1 MNLDEYLLS
10 IFNLGRM
17 KNKLLVLILA
27 VSFASTS
34 YSASRKFSKWSVSV
48 EYGVDQFFFGDLA
61 PTSSGLV
68 PKSLQ
73 LITYGGTLEYALTP
87 IWGLSV
93 DYYHLPF
100 TGTNQIAYF
109 KTDLNNTDL
118 SATINF
124 TKMIFPQ
131 SKSKFTVNG
140 TIGMGFAIF
149 NSKFRYPDPVNTP
162 EVSLSKPVIT
172 SAMPITLLLEYNFS
186 QQFAL
191 GIKGHYRAF
200 TNDNL
205 EGVPYLNFKG
215 VTNDYIGLVSLAMR
229 YKINA
234 SGRQKHLRNITM
246 EEFEPNKAMDLAKQ
260 AIDKVNG
267 LDKSLKKLEKRV
279 DAHDRRLDSLSLF
292 LSNDGPDSDG
302 DGVPDHRDK
311 EPNTPPNTPVDFWGK
326 ALPISYASQDVNK
339 NSSPNDRL
347 NNSNEDDANN
357 TTGRGNVGNNGT
369 TTQYNFSGTTGVGG
383 IKTIKGDKG
392 DRGARGEKGE
402 KGDRGA
408 SGTGLASNNSNVN
421 SSKNKKGT
429 NTVTDNFLPADY
441 GSNSIS
447 FDNVP
452 TVYFA
457 FDRTDLDDDALEDIS
472 KIAFKMHA
480 DPSLIVEVRGYCD
493 YLGNSPYNNQ
503 LSQRRSDR
511 VKAELVKMWKIS
523 PDRIIA
529 NGKGKIIEPR
539 VRYRPNRRC
548 DFFFSN

>member
-1 MNLDEYLLS
+1 
-10 IFNLGRM
+10 M
-17 KNKLLVLILA
+17 KNKIIVLILA
-27 VSFASTS
+27 ISFASTS
-34 YSASRKFSKWSVSV
+34 YAASRKFSKWSVSV
-48 EYGVDQFFFGDLA
+48 EYGVNQFFFGDLA
-61 PTSSGLV
+61 PTSSGFI

-73 LITYGGTLEYALTP
+73 DITYGGTLEYALTP

-93 DYYHLPF
+93 DYYHIPF

-149 NSKFRYPDPVNTP
+149 NSNFKYPDPINSPQVA
-162 EVSLSKPVIT
+162 LIKPVIT

-186 QQFAL
+186 QQFAF
-191 GIKGHYRAF
+191 GVKGHYRAF

-215 VTNDYIGLVSLAMR
+215 VTNDYIGIVSLAMR

-234 SGRQKHLRNITM
+234 SGRKKHLRNITM
-246 EEFEPNKAMDLAKQ
+246 DEFEPNKAMELAKQ
-260 AIDKVNG
+260 AMDKVNG

-292 LSNDGPDSDG
+292 LSNDGPDSDA

-311 EPNTPPNTPVDFWGK
+311 DSNTPANTPVDFWGK
-326 ALPISYASQDVNK
+326 ALPISYASQDVNR
-339 NSSPNDRL
+339 NSTQNDQL
-347 NNSNEDDANN
+347 NNSEDDAN
-357 TTGRGNVGNNGT
+357 TTGRTNVGNNGSSP
-369 TTQYNFSGTTGVGG
+369 YNFSGTATGNGG
-383 IKTIKGDKG
+383 ANYKMIKGEKG
-392 DRGARGEKGE
+392 DRGPRGEKGE
-402 KGDRGA
+402 KGDRGP
-408 SGTGLASNNSNVN
+408 SGNGLASNT
-421 SSKNKKGT
+421 SSGKNKTGG
-429 NTVTDNFLPADY
+429 NTVADNFLPADY

-539 VRYRPNRRC
+539 VKYRPNRRC

>member
-1 MNLDEYLLS
+1 
-10 IFNLGRM
+10 M
-17 KNKLLVLILA
+17 KNKILVLILA
-27 VSFASTS
+27 ISFASTS
-34 YSASRKFSKWSVSV
+34 YSASRKFSKWSISV

-61 PTSSGLV
+61 PTSSGFI

-73 LITYGGTLEYALTP
+73 DVTYGGTLEYALTP

-109 KTDLNNTDL
+109 KTNLDNTDL

-162 EVSLSKPVIT
+162 EATLIKPVVT

-186 QQFAL
+186 QQFAF
-191 GIKGHYRAF
+191 GVKGHYRAF

-215 VTNDYIGLVSLAMR
+215 VTNDYIGIVSLAMR

-234 SGRQKHLRNITM
+234 SGRKKHLRNITM
-246 EEFEPNKAMDLAKQ
+246 EEFDPNKAMDLAKQ
-260 AIDKVNG
+260 AMDKVNG

-311 EPNTPPNTPVDFWGK
+311 DSSTPANTPVDFWGK
-326 ALPISYASQDVNK
+326 ALPISYASQDVNR
-339 NSSPNDRL
+339 NTSPSDRF
-347 NNSNEDDANN
+347 SNENDVNN
-357 TTGRGNVGNNGT
+357 TTGKSNVG
-369 TTQYNFSGTTGVGG
+369 
-383 IKTIKGDKG
+383 
-392 DRGARGEKGE
+392 
-402 KGDRGA
+402 
-408 SGTGLASNNSNVN
+408 
-421 SSKNKKGT
+421 SSKNKKGK
-429 NTVTDNFLPADY
+429 NSVADNYLPADY

-480 DPSLIVEVRGYCD
+480 DPTLIVEVRGYCD
-493 YLGNSPYNNQ
+493 YLGNNPYNNQ

>member
-1 MNLDEYLLS
+1 
-10 IFNLGRM
+10 M
-17 KNKLLVLILA
+17 KNKILILIL
-27 VSFASTS
+27 VISVASTS
-34 YSASRKFSKWSVSV
+34 YSASRKFSKWSFSV

-61 PTSSGLV
+61 PTSSGFI

-73 LITYGGTLEYALTP
+73 DVTYGGTLEYALTP
-87 IWGLSV
+87 IWGMSV

-100 TGTNQIAYF
+100 TGMNQIAYF
-109 KTDLNNTDL
+109 KTTLNNADF

-124 TKMIFPQ
+124 TKLIFPQ
-131 SKSKFTVNG
+131 SKAKFTVNG

-149 NSKFRYPDPVNTP
+149 NSTFRYPDPTISP
-162 EVSLSKPVIT
+162 SVSLIKPVIT
-172 SAMPITLLLEYNFS
+172 SAMPITLLMEYNLS
-186 QQFAL
+186 QQFAV

-234 SGRQKHLRNITM
+234 SGRKKHLRNITM

-260 AIDKVNG
+260 AMDKVNG

-292 LSNDGPDSDG
+292 LSNDGPDTDA

-311 EPNTPPNTPVDFWGK
+311 DSNTPPNTPVDFWGK
-326 ALPISYASQDVNK
+326 ALPISYASQDVNR
-339 NSSPNDRL
+339 NSDPNDR
-347 NNSNEDDANN
+347 NNNNESNYQDSNNKGNSASQLVRGANE
-357 TTGRGNVGNNGT
+357 TNGT
-369 TTQYNFSGTTGVGG
+369 NSTAGINGTNATRGP
-383 IKTIKGDKG
+383 KGDKG
-392 DRGARGEKGE
+392 DRGP
-402 KGDRGA
+402 KGDKGD
-408 SGTGLASNNSNVN
+408 SGLLGVATNSTSSNGSSSNGKN
-421 SSKNKKGT
+421 ASSKKS
-429 NTVTDNFLPADY
+429 VTDNYLPADY
-441 GSNSIS
+441 GTNSIS

-457 FDRTDLDDDALEDIS
+457 FDRADLDDDALEDIS
-472 KIAFKMHA
+472 KIAFKMHD
-480 DPSLIVEVRGYCD
+480 DPALIVEVRGYCD

>member
-1 MNLDEYLLS
+1 
-10 IFNLGRM
+10 M
-17 KNKLLVLILA
+17 KNRIFVLILA
-27 VSFASTS
+27 ISFASTS

-61 PTSSGLV
+61 PTSSGFI

-73 LITYGGTLEYALTP
+73 DITYGGTLEYALTP

-109 KTDLNNTDL
+109 KTNLNNTDL

-149 NSKFRYPDPVNTP
+149 NSNFRYPDPVNSP
-162 EVSLSKPVIT
+162 EVSLLKPVVT
-172 SAMPITLLLEYNFS
+172 SAMPITLLLEYNFN
-186 QQFAL
+186 QQFAF

-215 VTNDYIGLVSLAMR
+215 VTNDYIGLLTLAIR

-234 SGRQKHLRNITM
+234 GGREKHLRNITM

-311 EPNTPPNTPVDFWGK
+311 DSNTPANTPVDFWGK
-326 ALPISYASQDVNK
+326 ALPISYASQDVSR

-347 NNSNEDDANN
+347 NNSNEDGTSNS
-357 TTGRGNVGNNGT
+357 TGRSSVGNNVGGSL
-369 TTQYNFSGTTGVGG
+369 NFSGTVAGVGG
-383 IKTIKGDKG
+383 VNYKLVKGEKG
-392 DRGARGEKGE
+392 ERGEKGE
-402 KGDRGA
+402 KGDRGV
-408 SGTGLASNNSNVN
+408 SGTALTSNNSNVN
-421 SSKNKKGT
+421 SGKNKK
-429 NTVTDNFLPADY
+429 
-441 GSNSIS
+441 
-447 FDNVP
+447 
-452 TVYFA
+452 
-457 FDRTDLDDDALEDIS
+457 
-472 KIAFKMHA
+472 
-480 DPSLIVEVRGYCD
+480 
-493 YLGNSPYNNQ
+493 
-503 LSQRRSDR
+503 
-511 VKAELVKMWKIS
+511 
-523 PDRIIA
+523 
-529 NGKGKIIEPR
+529 
-539 VRYRPNRRC
+539 
-548 DFFFSN
+548 